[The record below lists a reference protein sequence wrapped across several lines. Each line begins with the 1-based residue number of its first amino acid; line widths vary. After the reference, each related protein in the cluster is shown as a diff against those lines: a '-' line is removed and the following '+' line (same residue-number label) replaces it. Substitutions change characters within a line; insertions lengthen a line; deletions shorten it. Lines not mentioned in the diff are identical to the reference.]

1 MVTPSIL
8 DKMYEA
14 FKKIKILNQARRE
27 LEKAEKIVRQLKRK
41 EVKAER
47 EHHEAAEALYRE
59 IMNSAPAMPATPAT
73 PAAPATPA
81 TSSSSATSFASIPAS
96 RSADFVSL
104 ITKKQKQFK
113 PLTPYQSL
121 QKDLKRIRTFTK
133 EEWKKV
139 CKAHNDKLKRFTG
152 LRQTFTLFY
161 LRPISKK
168 IGYYKNLLTG
178 EELEF
183 QKQRNDDGRIT
194 GKENSYYQLENY
206 MDKHHP
212 LQPVC
217 KCKRNKCPIGNQ
229 HAPEIK
235 LTHEGVTCVIPADMF
250 KETRDPKIVRQHS
263 VAHRNFYCKLCD
275 EYFPSSNQLNT
286 HRKKHE
292 SPFECKFCGARFTR
306 KQSLSRHKI
315 KRCKLNPDLQVSK
328 KRRLGEKIT
337 L

>member
-1 MVTPSIL
+1 
-8 DKMYEA
+8 MYEA

-27 LEKAEKIVRQLKRK
+27 REKAEKIVRQLKRK

-73 PAAPATPA
+73 PAPAAPATPA
-81 TSSSSATSFASIPAS
+81 TSASSASSTS
-96 RSADFVSL
+96 SAKFVSL

-113 PLTPYQSL
+113 PLTPHQSL

-133 EEWKKV
+133 VEWKKV
-139 CKAHNDKLKRFTG
+139 CEAHNDKLKRFTG
-152 LRQTFTLFY
+152 LQQTFTLFY

-212 LQPVC
+212 LQSVC

-235 LTHEGVTCVIPADMF
+235 LTHEGVTWIIPANTF
-250 KETRDPKIVRQHS
+250 KQTRDPKIVQEHS
-263 VAHRNFYCKLCD
+263 VAHKKFYCKVCN
-275 EYFPSSNQLNT
+275 EYFLSSKQLT
-286 HRKKHE
+286 MHRKIHE
-292 SPFECKFCGARFTR
+292 LPFECKFCGARF
-306 KQSLSRHKI
+306 KHKASESRHKN